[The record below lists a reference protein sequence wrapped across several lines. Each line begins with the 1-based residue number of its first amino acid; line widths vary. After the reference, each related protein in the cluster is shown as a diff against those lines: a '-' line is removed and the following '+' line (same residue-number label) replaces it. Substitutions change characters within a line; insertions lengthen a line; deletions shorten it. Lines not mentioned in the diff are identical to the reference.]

1 MLDNEQLERL
11 HTLTQFY
18 IEELP
23 DPDAQD
29 VLVLLL
35 DVCEIL
41 ELAPEAMAA
50 VFGPA
55 TLTWVTGLA
64 YGERASAA

>member
-11 HTLTQFY
+11 YTLTQFY

-23 DPDAQD
+23 DPQGA
-29 VLVLLL
+29 LVLLL
-35 DVCEIL
+35 DVCKIL

-50 VFGPA
+50 VFRPA
-55 TLTWVTGLA
+55 TLTWVMGLA
-64 YGERASAA
+64 YGEWASAA